1 MHRIIHYVN
10 HKLSGMKFSK
20 QLLLLAVSLPVAV
33 LLKANTG
40 KNEGV
45 VQGQVTD
52 AVTKKPIAG
61 VVVSMTGSKL
71 SNEKEVTTDAD
82 GYFKISK
89 LPGGDFSILFEKKG
103 YKIHRKELVNT
114 KEGMVYRVTLD
125 MLPVDD
131 DDDNEDLSHPLYR
144 LSGG

>member
-1 MHRIIHYVN
+1 M
-10 HKLSGMKFSK
+10 KLSKR
-20 QLLLLAVSLPVAV
+20 LLLLAVSLPIAL

-71 SNEKEVTTDAD
+71 NNEKEVTTDSE
-82 GYFKISK
+82 GNFRISK
-89 LPGGDFSILFEKKG
+89 LPGGDLTILFEKKG
-103 YKIHRKELVNT
+103 YRIHRRELVNT
-114 KEGMVYRVTLD
+114 KEGVVYRVTLD
-125 MLPVDD
+125 LLPQD
-131 DDDNEDLSHPLYR
+131 DDDNEDLSHPLFR

>member
-1 MHRIIHYVN
+1 M
-10 HKLSGMKFSK
+10 KLSPRV
-20 QLLLLAVSLPVAV
+20 LLLAVSLPVA
-33 LLKANTG
+33 LLTKANTG

-71 SNEKEVTTDAD
+71 NNEKEVTTDAE
-82 GYFKISK
+82 GCFKISK
-89 LPGGDFSILFEKKG
+89 LPGGDLTIFFEKKG
-103 YKIHRKELVNT
+103 YKVHKKELVNT
-114 KEGMVYRVTLD
+114 KEGMVYRITLD
-125 MLPVDD
+125 MLPADD
-131 DDDNEDLSHPLYR
+131 DDEVTEDSAHPLLR

>member
-1 MHRIIHYVN
+1 MH
-10 HKLSGMKFSK
+10 FSK
-20 QLLLLAVSLPVAV
+20 KLLLLALALPVAIV
-33 LLKANTG
+33 MKANTG

-61 VVVSMTGSKL
+61 VVVSMTGSKMN
-71 SNEKEVTTDAD
+71 NEKEVTTDSD
-82 GYFKISK
+82 GYFKIGK
-89 LPGGDFSILFEKKG
+89 LPGGDFSIVFEKKG

-114 KEGMVYRVTLD
+114 KEGIVYRVLLD
-125 MLPVDD
+125 MSPEDTDD
-131 DDDNEDLSHPLYR
+131 GEDSTHPLLR

>member
-1 MHRIIHYVN
+1 
-10 HKLSGMKFSK
+10 MKSSK
-20 QLLLLAVSLPVAV
+20 KALLLAAFLP
-33 LLKANTG
+33 LSIMLKANTG

-71 SNEKEVTTDAD
+71 NNEKEVTTDAD
-82 GYFKISK
+82 GYFKINK
-89 LPGGDFSILFEKKG
+89 LPGGDLTIILEKKG
-103 YKIHRKELVNT
+103 YKVHRKELVNT
-114 KEGMVYRVTLD
+114 KEGVVYRVFVDL
-125 MLPVDD
+125 LPTDD
-131 DDDNEDLSHPLYR
+131 DDDTEGSSHPLLR

>member
-1 MHRIIHYVN
+1 
-10 HKLSGMKFSK
+10 MKSSK
-20 QLLLLAVSLPVAV
+20 KALLLAALLPITV

-61 VVVSMTGSKL
+61 VVVSMTGSKMN
-71 SNEKEVTTDAD
+71 NEKEVTTDSD

-89 LPGGDFSILFEKKG
+89 LPGGDFTITLEKKG

-114 KEGMVYRVTLD
+114 KEGMVYRVVVDL
-125 MLPVDD
+125 LPKEEEAEG
-131 DDDNEDLSHPLYR
+131 EDAAHPLLR

>member
-1 MHRIIHYVN
+1 
-10 HKLSGMKFSK
+10 MKSSK
-20 QLLLLAVSLPVAV
+20 KALLLAAFLP
-33 LLKANTG
+33 LSIMLKANTG

-71 SNEKEVTTDAD
+71 NNEKEVTTDAD
-82 GYFKISK
+82 GYFKINK
-89 LPGGDFSILFEKKG
+89 LPGGDLTIILEKKG
-103 YKIHRKELVNT
+103 YKVHRKELVNT
-114 KEGMVYRVTLD
+114 KEGVVYRVFVDL
-125 MLPVDD
+125 LPVADD
-131 DDDNEDLSHPLYR
+131 DDDSEGSAHPLLR

>member
-1 MHRIIHYVN
+1 M
-10 HKLSGMKFSK
+10 KLSPRM
-20 QLLLLAVSLPVAV
+20 LLLAVSLPVAM
-33 LLKANTG
+33 LTKANTG

-71 SNEKEVTTDAD
+71 NNEKEVTTDSD
-82 GYFKISK
+82 GCFKIGK
-89 LPGGDFSILFEKKG
+89 LPGGDFTIIFEKKG

-114 KEGMVYRVTLD
+114 KEGVVYRVTLD

-131 DDDNEDLSHPLYR
+131 DDEVTEDSAHPLLR

>member
-1 MHRIIHYVN
+1 M
-10 HKLSGMKFSK
+10 KLSPGI
-20 QLLLLAVSLPVAV
+20 LLLAVSLPIA
-33 LLKANTG
+33 LLTKANTG

-71 SNEKEVTTDAD
+71 NNEKEVTTDAD
-82 GYFKISK
+82 GYFKIGK
-89 LPGGDFSILFEKKG
+89 LPGGDLTIIFEKKG
-103 YKIHRKELVNT
+103 YKVHKRELVNT

-125 MLPVDD
+125 MLPSDD
-131 DDDNEDLSHPLYR
+131 DDEITEDSAHPLLR